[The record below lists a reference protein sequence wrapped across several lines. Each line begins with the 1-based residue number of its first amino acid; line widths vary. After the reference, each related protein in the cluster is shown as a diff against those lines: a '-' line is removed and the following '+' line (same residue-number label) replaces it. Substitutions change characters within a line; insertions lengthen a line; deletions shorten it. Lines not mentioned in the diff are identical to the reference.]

1 MNENIATIYIYLRG
15 LNIHGIHNSNL
26 GLALA
31 RPEIVPFRL
40 TPNMIDALGLS
51 GVEGLYRQV
60 CQVTMTLLRSN
71 KETVLSVLES
81 FVHDPLVEWSRSKHQ
96 SLHHHPGPTNS
107 PSKSEAAKLILK
119 KIDERLRGI
128 YNLQVPRSSNNRR
141 KSTVGNNSRTTTRKG
156 ETVHEEGLLPLSV
169 QGQVDRLIQ
178 EAVSEENLAQM
189 YFGWMPFL

>member
-1 MNENIATIYIYLRG
+1 
-15 LNIHGIHNSNL
+15 
-26 GLALA
+26 
-31 RPEIVPFRL
+31 
-40 TPNMIDALGLS
+40 MIDALGLS

-96 SLHHHPGPTNS
+96 SLNHHPSHAGPTTSSSSS

-119 KIDERLRGI
+119 KIDERLSGI
-128 YNLQVPRSSNNRR
+128 YNLQVPRSSNTRR
-141 KSTVGNNSRTTTRKG
+141 KGTLGQSRKG
-156 ETVHEEGLLPLSV
+156 EKVHEEGLLPLSV